1 MIASHRLL
9 RFWIASLLLLA
20 ASRAAAQN
28 PDDVNWDDEF
38 GTSGA
43 NVGVGGELYALA
55 VGNGVIYAGGS
66 FLSAN
71 GRTLSR
77 IAEWDGV
84 VWRPLGTPGL
94 EGVDG
99 PVFSIVVKGD
109 SVIVG
114 GQFST
119 AGGVPVNNIAV
130 WKRSINR
137 WFPLG
142 GGISGGA
149 NAYVSSMVNRGDT
162 IFVGG
167 QFTTAGTAPAN
178 NVAVMMNGE
187 WKSLGT
193 GNQNGVSGTV
203 NAVAILDNALYVGG
217 NFTRA
222 GNRAVNS
229 LARWSG
235 IWSDVGGGVAG
246 YVNTLTPSPYNTL
259 MVGGKFATAG
269 ADTVM
274 NIAMWNG
281 SAWANNSLS
290 ENDVAGHPDSSLT
303 GNTRV
308 YEGLV
313 DGEVRSIM
321 FAGTDMYVGGNI
333 TRAFPGAATFQYG
346 NFSHIVRYEHFK
358 VGYSYFYNLRQ
369 GVDGYV
375 NAMATDGKNLYV
387 GGQFTKAGGLTT
399 NYIARWDGRAWFT
412 LGVEI
417 GNIITSLAVKEKKVY
432 AVWNTTPIGSSEPTG
447 HIVQWDNPGWV
458 TTAAP
463 IVGQAYTMQSVGDDL
478 IVGGAF
484 VNAGEQVA
492 VNVARLSL
500 LDGSWRP
507 LTRGSGVAGGDI
519 SYVRAIAEQAGTLYL
534 GGEFTVADTLPALN
548 IARWESST
556 GAWSALAQGLNGAV
570 RAIAVASNGDVFAG
584 GEFLASGGDTLRRV
598 ARWDG
603 QRWNPMLG
611 GVDATVRAIAVN
623 GTNIYVAG
631 DFDTVDGRPMNH
643 IARWD
648 TRTNDWHPMGRG
660 IEGHFMPEITAMA
673 VVGRHL
679 FVTGSFTLAG
689 GDSVHN
695 IARWDGSE
703 WNALG
708 SGLNSN
714 AYALAVEE
722 NRLYVG
728 GTFTEAGRK
737 PAVYIGL
744 WREQALGIE
753 SPLVSPGSLGL
764 RAAPNVAANQT
775 TITLQLPHAASVTL
789 TVMDALGRVI
799 QQLPEQQLPAGTQSA
814 TLDVRQLPQG
824 GYFLLCQAGQ
834 QMDRAMI
841 QVVR

>member
-1 MIASHRLL
+1 M
-9 RFWIASLLLLA
+9 LLLA

-28 PDDVNWDDEF
+28 PDDVNWDEVF
-38 GTSGA
+38 GISGQNA
-43 NVGVGGELYALA
+43 GTEGDIYSLALGHDALYVGGAFTA
-55 VGNGVIYAGGS
+55 ASGIPV
-66 FLSAN
+66 
-71 GRTLSR
+71 SR
-77 IAEWDGV
+77 IAQWDGV
-84 VWRPLGTPGL
+84 TWKQLGEPGL
-94 EGVDG
+94 QGVDG
-99 PVFSIVVKGD
+99 SVFSILVKGD

-114 GQFST
+114 GQFTT

-137 WFPLG
+137 WFPLEEG
-142 GGISGGA
+142 VFGGA
-149 NAYVSSMVNRGDT
+149 NAYVSSIVNRGDT

-167 QFTTAGTAPAN
+167 QFTTAGTTPAN
-178 NVAVMMNGE
+178 NVAVLMNGE

-193 GNQNGVSGTV
+193 GNQNGVGGTV
-203 NAVAILDNALYVGG
+203 NALAILKDQLYVGG

-235 IWSDVGGGVAG
+235 IWSDVGGGVDG
-246 YVNTLTPSPYNTL
+246 YVNTLVVSPFNTL
-259 MVGGKFATAG
+259 MVGGKFITAG
-269 ADTVM
+269 PDVVK
-274 NIAMWNG
+274 NLAMWDG
-281 SAWANNSLS
+281 SDWANTSIRDGDLS
-290 ENDVAGHPDSSLT
+290 GNPDQVLS
-303 GNTRV
+303 GNTGV
-308 YEGLV
+308 YQGWI
-313 DGEVRSIM
+313 DGEVRAVAFQDRTM
-321 FAGTDMYVGGNI
+321 FVAGNI
-333 TRAFPGAATFQYG
+333 TRAFPGGQTFQYTNVANITRYHHFIAG
-346 NFSHIVRYEHFK
+346 RSHYYQLGR
-358 VGYSYFYNLRQ
+358 GT
-369 GVDGYV
+369 DGYI
-375 NAMATDGKNLYV
+375 NALAADKENLYV
-387 GGQFTKAGGLTT
+387 GGQFIQAGGLTA
-399 NYIARWDGRAWFT
+399 NYVARWDGTAWFT
-412 LGVEI
+412 LGAQI
-417 GNIITSLAVKEKKVY
+417 GNVVTGLAVRQEKVF
-432 AVWNTTPIGSSEPTG
+432 AVWNPKAIGSSEPMG
-447 HIVQWDNPGWV
+447 RVVKWNNPGWIFFGG
-458 TTAAP
+458 P
-463 IVGQAYTMQSVGDDL
+463 IAGQIFAIQRLGDDA

-500 LDGSWRP
+500 LDGSWHP

-548 IARWESST
+548 VARWESST
-556 GAWSALAQGLNGAV
+556 GAWSALGKGLNGAV
-570 RAIAVASNGDVFAG
+570 RAIAVAPNGDVFAG
-584 GEFLASGGDTLRRV
+584 GEFLTSGGDTLRRV

-660 IEGHFMPEITAMA
+660 IEGHFAPEITAMA

-728 GTFTEAGRK
+728 GTFTEAGHK

-744 WREQALGIE
+744 WREQALGVE
-753 SPLVSPGSLGL
+753 PSLLAPGSLGL

-775 TITLQLPHAASVTL
+775 TITLQLPHPASVTL
-789 TVMDALGRVI
+789 TVMDALGRVV